1 MLARDIVSKR
11 KRGKNMKKRSFTK
24 RFFASIARTIL
35 AIFVIAI
42 GTVCGHIG
50 INWSQW
56 FPNDEIA
63 TVIVLILY
71 FEACIGIVYGIYLIS
86 PIFIGKKVHRVI
98 NKIIN
103 HVTINIDEEY
113 EKERYKDEKE
123 FFEKIKELQKK

>member
-1 MLARDIVSKR
+1 M
-11 KRGKNMKKRSFTK
+11 KNFTK
-24 RFFASIARTIL
+24 RFLASVARTIL

-56 FPNDEIA
+56 FPNDGIA

-71 FEACIGIVYGIYLIS
+71 FEAFIGVVYGIYLIS
-86 PIFIGKKVHRVI
+86 PIYIGKKVHGVI

-103 HVTINIDEEY
+103 HVTININEEF
-113 EKERYKDEKE
+113 ERERYKDEKE
-123 FFEKIKELQKK
+123 FRKKIKELQKKYLW